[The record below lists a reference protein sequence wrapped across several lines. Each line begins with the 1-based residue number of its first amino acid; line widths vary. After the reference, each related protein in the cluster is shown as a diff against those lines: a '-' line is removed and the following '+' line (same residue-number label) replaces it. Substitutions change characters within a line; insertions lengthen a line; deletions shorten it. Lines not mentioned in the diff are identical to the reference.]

1 MKKIGIFGGTFDP
14 IHNGHLHIAETVLS
28 TTEVEEIVFMP
39 SAKPPHKP
47 GRRITSFEHRMHMV
61 RLAIDG
67 YRTFSADDVEFRLGG
82 TSYTVRT
89 IETLKKER
97 PDTQWFLIIGSD
109 SLLGLP
115 SWKEPEKLIKEFR
128 FIVFPRTS
136 SDPALS
142 EKRFLERSIVLNVPL
157 VTISSS
163 DIRSR
168 VGRGEPID
176 EMVPAEVERYI
187 ALHKLYL
194 TN

>member
-14 IHNGHLHIAETVLS
+14 IHNGHLHIAETVLAA
-28 TTEVEEIVFMP
+28 TEVEEIVFMP
-39 SAKPPHKP
+39 SANPPHKP
-47 GRRITSFEHRMHMV
+47 DQRISPFEQRMQMV
-61 RLAIDG
+61 RLAIAG
-67 YRTFSADDVEFRLGG
+67 HRSFSVDDVEFRLGG

-89 IETLKKER
+89 IETLKKEK
-97 PDTQWFLIIGSD
+97 PDTEWFLIIGSD

-128 FIVFPRTS
+128 FIVFPRSS
-136 SDPALS
+136 SDAKRA
-142 EKRFLERSIVLNVPL
+142 EKRFLEKSIVLNVPL

-168 VGRGEPID
+168 VCKDQPIS
-176 EMVPAEVERYI
+176 EMVPAEVQRYI

-194 TN
+194 NN